1 MFVTSIALALRESF
15 FARLAVLPALALL
28 TYACVSEPPAPTPRD
43 DANAIAA
50 EATASP
56 IAPTPRNDAN
66 AIATEATAP
75 PIAPTPR
82 NDNDVA
88 VSPTP
93 QVTADSQEL
102 PTATPVSSEE
112 KHSESKNKLPPEVIR
127 ALLTSTSSAPDRG
140 FVSLEE
146 RILRSAI
153 IARVTM
159 ASVSA
164 HAQARYTPVK
174 YLPMIRFT
182 FVVHE
187 YLKGS
192 GNNAITASVLITCA
206 NTSCRFPDEQKAI
219 DYANTWLSNQSDR
232 WWENRESVVFLQED
246 NLINSQTS
254 AQSASGMYK
263 FLPWNERRNSNHN
276 YATTNQYPY
285 SSKDGYS
292 ILSDRN
298 RVWLPSTSPSSDAS
312 GSAEP
317 RFMLG
322 NKPRDLYPNQGVE
335 GSSNPDISL
344 SDLKSRIKTLTD
356 TLISNEETED
366 YDECLRVKLKLNR
379 IPWTPYSIELPT
391 KSGLSAGT
399 VLDSGATGGLDH
411 YDIYFF
417 SGVDKD
423 LFEVVIEDNDNDPY
437 NNYYRTVKTL
447 RPLVARDYS
456 VVYHQMPGVL
466 RPCIGSPVESYTN
479 NPTAN
484 WTIRA
489 TAPAGTLHEAFFD
502 PVAIGA
508 AVGADGDN
516 GALTPAAFPVA
527 GGADAEIRRIDW
539 DADGVKIE
547 IVNPPVSLA
556 NHHIDFIALDGS
568 IALRLDFGDAAVADA
583 GDVRTFSWGVCGQP
597 WSAGDK
603 LMLRMSESLAGIAGA
618 TNDASCVGEIEPTPD
633 ATPATD
639 GQPMQTQE

>member
-1 MFVTSIALALRESF
+1 MSVASIALALRKSP
-15 FARLAVLPALALL
+15 FARIAIFAALAMLA
-28 TYACVSEPPAPTPRD
+28 YACVNEAPAPVPRD
-43 DANAIAA
+43 DSNAIAA
-50 EATASP
+50 
-56 IAPTPRNDAN
+56 
-66 AIATEATAP
+66 EATAP

-82 NDNDVA
+82 NAGSTIATEATAPSITPTPRNEGNAA

-93 QVTADSQEL
+93 QVPVVFQEL

-112 KHSESKNKLPPEVIR
+112 KLPSEVIR

-146 RILRSAI
+146 RILRSSI

-159 ASVSA
+159 DSVSA

-174 YLPMIRFT
+174 YLPMIHFT
-182 FVVHE
+182 FDVHE

-206 NTSCRFPDEQKAI
+206 NASCRFPDEQKAI
-219 DYANTWLSNQSDR
+219 DYASTWLSSQSNR
-232 WWENRESVVFLQED
+232 WWETRESVVFLQED
-246 NLINSQTS
+246 NLINSATS
-254 AQSASGMYK
+254 AQSASVMYK
-263 FLPWNERRNSNHN
+263 FLPWNERRNSDHN

-292 ILSDRN
+292 IRSDRN
-298 RVWLPSTSPSSDAS
+298 RVWLPSTSTSSDAS
-312 GSAEP
+312 GSAES

-322 NKPRDLYPNQGVE
+322 NKPRDLYPTQSVE
-335 GSSNPDISL
+335 GSSSSPDISL

-356 TLISNEETED
+356 TLTSNEDTED

-391 KSGLSAGT
+391 KSGLSTGT

-417 SGVDKD
+417 SGTDKD
-423 LFEVVIEDNDNDPY
+423 LFEIVIEDNDNDPY

-456 VVYHQMPGVL
+456 VVYHQIPGIL
-466 RPCIGSPVESYTN
+466 RPCIGSPVEEYTN

-516 GALTPAAFPVA
+516 GALTPAAFHAA
-527 GGADAEIRRIDW
+527 GGADAEIRRVDW
-539 DADGVKIE
+539 DADVVTIA
-547 IVNPPVSLA
+547 IANLPASLA
-556 NHHIDFIALDGS
+556 NHYIDFIALDGS
-568 IALRLDFGDAAVADA
+568 VALRLDFGDAAVADA
-583 GDVRTFSWGVCGQP
+583 GGVRTFRWGVCGQP
-597 WSAGDK
+597 WNAGDK
-603 LMLRMSESLAGIAGA
+603 LMLRISESAAGVAGA
-618 TNDASCVGEIEPTPD
+618 TNDATCMGEVEATSS

-639 GQPMQTQE
+639 GQPVQAPTRTPC